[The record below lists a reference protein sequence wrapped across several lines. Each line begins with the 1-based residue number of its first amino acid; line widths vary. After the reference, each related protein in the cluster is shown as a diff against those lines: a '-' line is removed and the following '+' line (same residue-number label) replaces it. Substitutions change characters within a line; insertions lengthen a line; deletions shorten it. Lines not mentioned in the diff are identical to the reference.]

1 MDPLTADTFALYA
14 VGFSGLLLAG
24 FVKGVIGM
32 GLPLVALPVL
42 AYMMPVPEA
51 ITVLSLPVVLSNLV
65 QAFQGGHFLG
75 VLKRFW
81 PVMLSLVL
89 GVLLG
94 VQLLVSL
101 DPQLLYL
108 LLGIAITGMALLTL
122 SSPRFTLKP
131 SQERPVGLGV
141 CFGAGVLGGVSNLP
155 GPPLALYLVA
165 LRLEKTF
172 FISAISIFFLINS
185 APLYAALA
193 LHDVLGW
200 YELLLSAFA
209 VIPVFGGV
217 FLGQWVRKFVS
228 QARFQ
233 TVVLLVLVVIGLS
246 FIWRAYAG

>member
-1 MDPLTADTFALYA
+1 M
-14 VGFSGLLLAG
+14 
-24 FVKGVIGM
+24 
-32 GLPLVALPVL
+32 
-42 AYMMPVPEA
+42 
-51 ITVLSLPVVLSNLV
+51 
-65 QAFQGGHFLG
+65 
-75 VLKRFW
+75 
-81 PVMLSLVL
+81 
-89 GVLLG
+89 
-94 VQLLVSL
+94 
-101 DPQLLYL
+101 
-108 LLGIAITGMALLTL
+108 
-122 SSPRFTLKP
+122 
-131 SQERPVGLGV
+131 
-141 CFGAGVLGGVSNLP
+141 
-155 GPPLALYLVA
+155 A